1 MVLILLKDMGAEN
14 RNARGDMPVIAHTHV
29 HRDKRGSRTIRQSEG
44 RIVAVFLKEYAG
56 SRMIARLTVM
66 RLSEMTPEDQSG

>member
-14 RNARGDMPVIAHTHV
+14 RTARGNMPVIAHTHV
-29 HRDKRGSRTIRQSEG
+29 HRDKRGSR
-44 RIVAVFLKEYAG
+44 
-56 SRMIARLTVM
+56 MIARLAVM